1 MTSLWTSAD
10 AVRATGGATSCNWQ
24 ASGVSIDTR
33 TIKRGDLFV
42 ALTDIRDGHDFV
54 AQALEKGAAA
64 ALVSRIPAGVADDA
78 PLLLVKDVL
87 SALEALGQFART
99 RTGARVIGV
108 TGSVGKTSTKEMLR
122 AVLAGQGRVHAAERS
137 FNNQWGVPLTL
148 ARMPADAEF
157 AIIEIGMNH
166 PGEIAP
172 LAKMTRP
179 HVALI
184 TTVAPAHLEAFEN
197 LKGIA
202 LEKAAIFEGL
212 EENGV
217 AVINADLPDT
227 DLLLG
232 KAGVAGARAVL
243 FGQFEGADFRL
254 KNVQLV
260 KDTTI
265 VHASHKDA
273 PMLFKIGSAGRHFAM
288 NALACLAVA
297 DALGVDLAVA
307 ACDLGLWQPPAGRG
321 RRETIVLDIVDDHLS
336 FDLLDDAYN
345 ANPAS
350 LAAAIQVL
358 AASKPIDGVGRV
370 ARGRK
375 IAVLGDMLELGPD
388 EIQLHRD
395 VASYPG
401 MDQVSLVHCVGPMMR
416 TLYDELPVHMRGEW
430 FETAQDMA
438 ARAHAV
444 VDAGDVVLVKGSL
457 GSKVGL
463 VVDAMRKL
471 GHPQSKETRGIE

>member
-1 MTSLWTSAD
+1 MTPLWTSTD
-10 AVRATGGATSCNWQ
+10 AVRATGGATSRNWQ

-33 TIKRGDLFV
+33 SIKPGDLFI

-64 ALVSRIPAGVADDA
+64 ALVSRIPADVADDA
-78 PLLLVKDVL
+78 PLLMVDDVQQ
-87 SALEALGQFART
+87 ALEALGQFARV
-99 RTGARVIGV
+99 RTNARVVGV

-148 ARMPADAEF
+148 ARMPEDTEF

-172 LAKMTRP
+172 LAKMARP

-184 TTVAPAHLEAFEN
+184 TNVAPAHLAAFEN
-197 LKGIA
+197 LQGIA
-202 LEKAAIFEGL
+202 QEKSAIFEGL
-212 EENGV
+212 EQGGT
-217 AVINADLPDT
+217 AIINADLLVT
-227 DLLLG
+227 DYLLG
-232 KAGVAGARAVL
+232 KAGVAGAASVL
-243 FGQFEGADFRL
+243 FGEFKGADFGL
-254 KNVQLV
+254 NHVQMV
-260 KDTTI
+260 DDTTI
-265 VHASHKDA
+265 VRAMHGGT
-273 PMLFKIGSAGRHFAM
+273 PILFKIRSAGRHFAM
-288 NALACLAVA
+288 NALGCLAVA
-297 DALGVDLAVA
+297 DVLGVDLAVA
-307 ACDLGLWQPPAGRG
+307 ACDLAAWQPSAGRG
-321 RRETIVLDIVDDHLS
+321 IRETIVLDIVDDHLT

-350 LAAAIQVL
+350 LGAAIEVL
-358 AASKPIDGVGRV
+358 AASKPTDGVGRV
-370 ARGRK
+370 SRGRK

-395 VASYPG
+395 IANYIG
-401 MDQVSLVHCVGPMMR
+401 MDQISLVHCVGPMMR
-416 TLYDELPVHMRGEW
+416 SLYDDLPANMRGEW
-430 FETAQDMA
+430 YETAQEMA
-438 ARAHAV
+438 VRVYAI

-463 VVDAMRKL
+463 IVDAIRKL
-471 GHPQSKETRGIE
+471 GHPQTPEKQGTD